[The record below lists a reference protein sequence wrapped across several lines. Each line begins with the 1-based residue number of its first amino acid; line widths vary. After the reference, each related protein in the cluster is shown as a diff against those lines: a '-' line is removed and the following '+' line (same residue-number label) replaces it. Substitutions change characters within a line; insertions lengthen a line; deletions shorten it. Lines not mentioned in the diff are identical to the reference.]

1 MCCKRSWRDVRLAER
16 GKTASIVAASTWGR
30 GESGRVIVSNR
41 ERLSRYQ
48 AACHHR
54 RGYKQR

>member
-1 MCCKRSWRDVRLAER
+1 MCCKRSLQDVRLAGT
-16 GKTASIVAASTWGR
+16 GKIASIVAASTWGR

-41 ERLSRYQ
+41 KRLSRYQ

-54 RGYKQR
+54 RG